1 MLAWNPITQFLREQ
15 ALTLAA
21 PHRKRART
29 GDKTLL

>member
-1 MLAWNPITQFLREQ
+1 MLARNPITQFLRER

-21 PHRKRART
+21 LHRERART